1 MVIPSSLA
9 PMNRLTLRILV
20 GLLAGLM
27 LGGLLPTLN
36 LSFHSQLVG
45 SAEALGGVWLDGLR
59 MTIIPLVFSLL
70 VIGVAQAAETAGRG
84 GLPAKVLVAFGALL
98 LVSATVAAIA
108 TPMLLQAWPAP
119 LEAAV
124 ALRTSA
130 MGAADKIPSAPPLAD
145 WLRSFV
151 PANPIKAAADGAMAS
166 VVFFALVFGL
176 AATRLSPSRHA
187 AIFSFFDAVQAAMMV
202 VVNWVLQVAP
212 LGVFLLAVV
221 VGAKTGFGAVGILGQ
236 YVIVVSVMCLMSAVI
251 GLGLALFG
259 GRIAPGRL
267 FAALIPVEAMAIS
280 TQSSLAS
287 LPVMLEATKQI
298 GIETQVRG
306 LVLPMAVALFRISS
320 PAGNLAVAIYMAH
333 IYGVHLDPGRLA
345 VGVLVA
351 AMVSLA
357 AVGVASSITFFTT
370 LVPICMAM
378 GVPMDLLPLL
388 LAVETLPD
396 FSRTIG
402 NVTGDMGITTWAARW
417 GKKSSSVTA
426 A

>member
-1 MVIPSSLA
+1 
-9 PMNRLTLRILV
+9 MNKLTLRILV
-20 GLLAGLM
+20 GLVAGLV
-27 LGGLLPTLN
+27 LGGFLPDLH
-36 LSFHSQLVG
+36 LSFQTQVIG
-45 SAEALGGVWLDGLR
+45 IAGAVGGVWLDSLR

-70 VIGVAQAAETAGRG
+70 VIGVAQAAETGGRG

-98 LVSATVAAIA
+98 LVSATVSAIA
-108 TPMLLQAWPAP
+108 TPLLLQAWPVP
-119 LEAAV
+119 TAAAE
-124 ALRTSA
+124 ALRATA
-130 MGAADKIPSAPPLAD
+130 VGAAETIPAAPPLAD

-151 PANPIKAAADGAMAS
+151 PSNPVKAAADGAMAS
-166 VVFFALVFGL
+166 IVFFALVFGL
-176 AATRLSPSRHA
+176 AATRLEEARRSMV
-187 AIFSFFDAVQAAMMV
+187 FGFFDAIQAAMMV
-202 VVNWVLQVAP
+202 VVNWVLQIAP

-221 VGAKTGFGAVGILGQ
+221 VGAKTGFGAVGILSQ
-236 YVIVVSVMCLMSAVI
+236 YVIVVSIMCLTSAV
-251 GLGLALFG
+251 LGLAMAILG
-259 GRIAPGRL
+259 GRTAPRKL
-267 FAALIPVEAMAIS
+267 FPALIPVEAMAIS

-287 LPVMLEATKQI
+287 LPVMLEATEQL
-298 GIETQVRG
+298 GIEARVRG

-333 IYGVHLDPGRLA
+333 IYGVHLDPGRLV

-396 FSRTIG
+396 FSRTVG
-402 NVTGDMGITTWAARW
+402 NVTGDVGLTAWASRW
-417 GKKSSSVTA
+417 GA
-426 A
+426 AGRV

>member
-1 MVIPSSLA
+1 
-9 PMNRLTLRILV
+9 MNKLTIRILV
-20 GLLAGLM
+20 GLLAGLA
-27 LGGLLPTLN
+27 LGALLPNLR
-36 LSFHSQLVG
+36 LSFQTPLVG
-45 SAEALGGVWLDGLR
+45 GAEALGGIWLDSLR

-70 VIGVAQAAETAGRG
+70 VIGVAQAAQTAGRG

-98 LVSATVAAIA
+98 LVSASVSALA
-108 TPMLLQAWPAP
+108 TPLLLQAWPAP
-119 LEAAV
+119 TAAAE
-124 ALRTSA
+124 ALRASA
-130 MGAADKIPSAPPLAD
+130 VGAAKTIPASPPFAD

-151 PANPIKAAADGAMAS
+151 PSNPVKAAADGAMAS
-166 VVFFALVFGL
+166 IVFFALVFGL
-176 AATRLSPSRHA
+176 AATRLEESRRSQ
-187 AIFSFFDAVQAAMMV
+187 ILGFFDAVQATMMV
-202 VVNWVLQVAP
+202 VVNWVLQIAP
-212 LGVFLLAVV
+212 FGVFLLAVV

-236 YVIVVSVMCLMSAVI
+236 YVVVVSIMCLATAVL
-251 GLGLALFG
+251 GLGLAIFG
-259 GRIAPGRL
+259 GRIAPRKL
-267 FAALIPVEAMAIS
+267 FPVLIPVEAMAIS

-287 LPVMLEATKQI
+287 LPVMLEATEQL
-298 GIETQVRG
+298 GIKTRVRG

-396 FSRTIG
+396 FSRTVG
-402 NVTGDMGITTWAARW
+402 NVTGDVGLTAWAARW
-417 GKKSSSVTA
+417 SREDGL
-426 A
+426 